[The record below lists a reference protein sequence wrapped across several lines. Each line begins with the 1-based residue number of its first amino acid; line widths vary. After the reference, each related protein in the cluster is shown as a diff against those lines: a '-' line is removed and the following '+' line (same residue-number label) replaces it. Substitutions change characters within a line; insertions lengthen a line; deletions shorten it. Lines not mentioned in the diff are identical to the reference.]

1 MSGSPHPSFA
11 NANATFP
18 RGKVFNEL
26 VLSKIEAQY
35 ERRKLMEENMVLET
49 GIEAE
54 EALAP
59 ADEVEETPAPE
70 EENPL
75 AAHVAEMR
83 ERFPHVDILRLEQNS
98 AFRRFAGSR
107 YGKESLAQL
116 YEDYSGLV
124 AEAEKGAEV
133 KAEAKRSRLTGGSSG
148 GRGGALSSSQR
159 EALRRWN
166 DSNPD
171 MKMTEKE
178 FLERR

>member
-1 MSGSPHPSFA
+1 
-11 NANATFP
+11 
-18 RGKVFNEL
+18 
-26 VLSKIEAQY
+26 
-35 ERRKLMEENMVLET
+35 MEENMVLET
-49 GIEAE
+49 EIEAE
-54 EALAP
+54 VEEVSTAEVAEKAAAP
-59 ADEVEETPAPE
+59 AV

-83 ERFPHVDILRLEQNS
+83 EKFPHVDILRLEQNS

-116 YEDYSGLV
+116 YEDYTGLV
-124 AEAEKGAEV
+124 AEAEKSAEV

-159 EALRRWN
+159 DALRRWN

>member
-1 MSGSPHPSFA
+1 
-11 NANATFP
+11 
-18 RGKVFNEL
+18 
-26 VLSKIEAQY
+26 
-35 ERRKLMEENMVLET
+35 MEENMVLET
-49 GIEAE
+49 EIEAAE
-54 EALAP
+54 EAAP
-59 ADEVEETPAPE
+59 AVGAEDAPE
-70 EENPL
+70 EREENPL

-83 ERFPHVDILRLEQNS
+83 ERYPHVDILRLEQNS

-124 AEAEKGAEV
+124 AEAEKSAEV
-133 KAEAKRSRLTGGSSG
+133 KAEAKRSRLTGGSNG

-159 EALRRWN
+159 DALRRWN